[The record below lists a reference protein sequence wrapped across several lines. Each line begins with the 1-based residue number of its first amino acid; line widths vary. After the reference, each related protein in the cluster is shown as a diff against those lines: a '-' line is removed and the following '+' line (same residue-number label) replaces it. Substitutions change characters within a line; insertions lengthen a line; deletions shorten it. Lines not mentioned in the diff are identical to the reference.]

1 MLEWN
6 VFVGNFNDKRI
17 EEHNVFEH
25 TGLMADLRKAA
36 RKYRDRERDLFEEQ
50 MEKDLKYY
58 YWSKCEW
65 ETIISHWPP
74 RADAR
79 DEKVDVYDQ
88 VMVNWDRFRDYVW
101 SHRAELRKKENSGGG

>member
-6 VFVGNFNDKRI
+6 VYVSNFNDKRI
-17 EEHNVFEH
+17 ETHNVFENH
-25 TGLMADLRKAA
+25 RFMTDLRKAA

-50 MEKDLKYY
+50 MRRDLMYY

-65 ETIISHWPP
+65 EIVISHWPQ

-88 VMVNWDRFRDYVW
+88 VMMNWDRFRDYVW
-101 SHRAELRKKENSGGG
+101 SHRAELRKKEEKV